1 MKPPLALLSVLAT
14 LLLGPHALARD
25 RPVVVGSKEFPES
38 HILGEIIA
46 QLLKDRGLSVQR
58 KFGLSGTLVAF
69 EAMRAG
75 DVDVYVEYSGTMEQ
89 AILKAGRRGSFAELQ
104 QTMKRTFDMDLL
116 EPLGFNNTYAIAV
129 SRARA
134 EELGIDAISD
144 LRRFPRLRY
153 GFSHDFLQRH
163 DCWPGLIKSYGLLAN
178 PSAIGHALAYKA
190 IREDKLDVTDA
201 YTTDGDI
208 GRFDLLI
215 LKDDRQYFP
224 KYLAAPLV
232 RGGTDERIKPILN
245 ELAGRFS
252 DAQVQQ
258 LNASA
263 VGQSRSFEDLAP
275 EIAHHFL
282 SEKGLLHDEERAAPS
297 DFWTKLLVRVG
308 QHLKLTLVALVAGIL
323 VAVPLGVLV
332 YRIRP
337 LAGPVIYLT
346 GLLQTI
352 PSLALLAFMIPLL
365 GTGERPAIAALF
377 LYSLLPIVRSTV
389 VGLYTVD
396 PILKKVS
403 VGMGLTAWQR
413 LRYVELPLAWPAV
426 LGGIRTAA
434 VINIGTATLA
444 TFIGAGGLGEPIAI
458 GLQTHDVTLI
468 LQGVIPA
475 ALLAILT
482 ELAFERLEKLL
493 VPKHLSQKPV
503 E

>member
-1 MKPPLALLSVLAT
+1 M
-14 LLLGPHALARD
+14 
-25 RPVVVGSKEFPES
+25 
-38 HILGEIIA
+38 A
-46 QLLKDRGLSVQR
+46 QLLEDRGFAVQR

-69 EAMRAG
+69 ESMRAG
-75 DVDVYVEYSGTMEQ
+75 DIDVYVEYSGTLEQ
-89 AILKAGRRGSFAELQ
+89 AILKAGRRGSFVELQ

-134 EELGIDAISD
+134 EELGIESISD
-144 LRRFPRLRY
+144 LRRFPRMRY

-163 DCWPGLIKSYGLLAN
+163 DCWPGLTKTYGLVAR

-232 RGGTDERIKPILN
+232 RGGTDERVRPVLN
-245 ELAGRFS
+245 ELAGRIS
-252 DAQVQQ
+252 DSEMQQ

-263 VGQSRSFEDLAP
+263 VGQSRSFEEIAP
-275 EIAHHFL
+275 EIAHRFL
-282 SEKGLLHDEERAAPS
+282 SEKGLLHGEGRTAPTG
-297 DFWTKLLVRVG
+297 FWTTLLVRVG
-308 QHLKLTLVALVAGIL
+308 QHLKLTLVALAAGIVAG
-323 VAVPLGVLV
+323 VPLGVLV

-346 GLLQTI
+346 GLLQTV

-365 GTGERPAIAALF
+365 GTGEKPAIAALF
-377 LYSLLPIVRSTV
+377 LYALLPIVRGTA
-389 VGLYTVD
+389 VGLFTVD

-413 LRYVELPLAWPAV
+413 LRYVDLPLAWPSV

-458 GLQTHDVTLI
+458 GLQTHDPVLI

-482 ELAFERLEKLL
+482 ELAFEGLEKLL
-493 VPKHLSQKPV
+493 VPKHLLQKPV